1 LLIRKL
7 FLSLPSQSYKEPT
20 IMAIIIDF
28 NAAKAKNDNGSQR
41 KEPRTPEDVRRF
53 MLGMDEPDEDL
64 HVQMTFLN
72 IDSNRTGLVGDFA
85 AIEPLLDQLKGLPV
99 QRRESIY
106 DVDHNDRGPGVIM
119 SVRQV
124 VQLLDMMEEDGWTDL
139 NPDVRILAE
148 ARLQALEERNKTY
161 ICKPKK

>member
-1 LLIRKL
+1 
-7 FLSLPSQSYKEPT
+7 
-20 IMAIIIDF
+20 MAKIIDF
-28 NAAKAKNDNGSQR
+28 NTARQMIGSAPRSSAAMEND
-41 KEPRTPEDVRRF
+41 PEKVRRF
-53 MLGMDEPDEDL
+53 MLGIQEPEEDL

-72 IDSNRTGLVGDFA
+72 IDDNRTGLVGDFA
-85 AIEPLLDQLKGLPV
+85 AVEPLLDQLKGQPV

-106 DVDHNDRGPGVIM
+106 DAGHNDRGPGVIM

-148 ARLQALEERNKTY
+148 ARLKALEKKNK
-161 ICKPKK
+161 KH

>member
-1 LLIRKL
+1 ML
-7 FLSLPSQSYKEPT
+7 SQSYKET
-20 IMAIIIDF
+20 TSMAIIIDF
-28 NAAKAKNDNGSQR
+28 NAAKKNLGSGASGIP
-41 KEPRTPEDVRRF
+41 KCNEPKSPEEVRRF

-64 HVQMTFLN
+64 HVNITFLN
-72 IDSNRTGLVGDFA
+72 IDENRTGLVGDFA
-85 AIEPLLDQLKGLPV
+85 AVEPLLDQLKGLPV

-106 DVDHNDRGPGVIM
+106 DVDHNGRGPGVIM

-148 ARLQALEERNKTY
+148 ARLKALEERNKTY
-161 ICKPKK
+161 IVKPKG